1 MSPPVT
7 SALIDARYDFRC
19 LGRSTLEIVQMRP
32 IRFLWRAYEL
42 TYIALLE
49 RPNSDAAS
57 DRVLE
62 AIEFWCF
69 PIVELCQRC
78 EIDGHWI
85 TLDFERVEL
94 ASKALAA
101 LVKALAA
108 SP

>member
-1 MSPPVT
+1 
-7 SALIDARYDFRC
+7 
-19 LGRSTLEIVQMRP
+19 MRP

-42 TYIALLE
+42 TYIGLTAHYIALLE

-57 DRVLE
+57 DRVLD

-69 PIVELCQRC
+69 PMVELCRRC
-78 EIDGHWI
+78 EIYDHWI

-108 SP
+108 SPDHV